1 MNVFGYILFAMA
13 LGLNAMLSMRN
24 SAQYAQIRLT
34 RGLLYASL
42 IALVSV
48 LFMLAGIWVS
58 SLFTYQI
65 GDFDGNIFDSV
76 LILLAAKF
84 AITTLSKQ
92 QREASYNIA
101 DTRTMVFLAI
111 ALGLDALIG
120 GIGFGFADD
129 ISAAW
134 LKASLSLFF
143 LVSLLAYLGIVL
155 GRRRI
160 EVKQRRWRLVAI
172 LFLVALVF
180 MN

>member
-1 MNVFGYILFAMA
+1 MMVFVYILFAMA

-24 SAQYAQIRLT
+24 SAQYSSIRLT
-34 RGLLYASL
+34 RGLLYSSL

-48 LFMLAGIWVS
+48 LLMLAGVWVA
-58 SLFTYQI
+58 SLFSYQI
-65 GDFDGNIFDSV
+65 GDFDGNVFDSV

-84 AITTLSKQ
+84 AINTLSKQ

-101 DTRTMVFLAI
+101 DTRTMILLSI

-129 ISAAW
+129 ISTAW
-134 LKASLSLFF
+134 LKASLPLFLFVSLF
-143 LVSLLAYLGIVL
+143 AYLGIML
-155 GRRRI
+155 GRRQI